1 MRANRISIKNT
12 ATGIATSK
20 NNSFFSFILKA
31 FVIIILLLPVF
42 AAAEY
47 TTTTKKCIS
56 CHNDTGFPL
65 DSDGDGVAAP
75 YKRPHNN
82 NTMCESCHGADPHT
96 IKFIQPDGSYNN
108 KSTAA
113 SCPACHQTEINN
125 LNFSNA
131 FQIPVTLK
139 HSSNP
144 SNGSVWG
151 SYWNNAD
158 SKAACIYCH
167 NKTLHDIFPL
177 GRILDWSP
185 GYVINTSIGSNYTCA
200 GCHYKGSS
208 EYNIM
213 TSSFSSAGLPTPPE
227 ITNGSSWNGKT
238 GKYFNHSLQGYTDSD
253 CAPCH
258 GGSLSVG
265 ARMSEFLHNV
275 DAADMN
281 NCLGCHRPNG
291 PAPVV
296 SVNDLGNHTN
306 LNMTG
311 GYGILTS
318 EDCRTC
324 HFSDPHGGPNQ
335 SNTYYCYD
343 CHNKSAGG
351 RAPIRSS
358 KKFDDKKHGSVTCIN
373 CHVAD
378 GRYHQGNPR
387 GSVANSTY
395 INRYPTTNTN
405 TTDCADCHR
414 AANLDD
420 APFHA
425 PGGGSHIGESCTGG
439 GCHGPQGTIV
449 QVVHNVNP
457 LDSLSKKPNI
467 STPALDYSTV
477 TQGTEVN
484 ITVTVNFT
492 AFYGNALVDGAQ
504 YRIMS
509 GLTEIRPWTPMI
521 ASDGNFDSIKE
532 NASGRINTN
541 NLSGTYN
548 IEVRGMGGGPSQNP
562 LERYYPMNGDISGVR
577 TAILTVQSQGGF
589 INGRITSDGNDL
601 EGVLVTTIGS
611 SDITGS
617 DGTYSLSVPP
627 GTYNVTASKLPEYND
642 NTAFN
647 IEVRTE
653 TTSYANMSLSLKPTG
668 TISGTVVTG

>member
-20 NNSFFSFILKA
+20 NNPSFSFILKA
-31 FVIIILLLPVF
+31 LVIIILLLPVL

-56 CHNDTGFPL
+56 CHNDSGFPL

-113 SCPACHQTEINN
+113 SCPACHQAQINN
-125 LNFSNA
+125 VNFSNA
-131 FQIPVTLK
+131 FQIPATLK
-139 HSSNP
+139 HSSDP

-213 TSSFSSAGLPTPPE
+213 TSSFASAGLPTPPE
-227 ITNGSSWNGKT
+227 ITNGSSWNGT
-238 GKYFNHSLQGYTDSD
+238 TVKYFNHSLEGYTDSD

-258 GGSLSVG
+258 GGSLSAG
-265 ARMSEFLHNV
+265 ARMSEFVHNV

-281 NCLGCHRPNG
+281 NCIGCHRPNG
-291 PAPVV
+291 AAPVV

-306 LNMTG
+306 LNLTG
-311 GYGILTS
+311 GSGILTS

-324 HFSDPHGGPNQ
+324 HFSDPHAGPNLT
-335 SNTYYCYD
+335 NTYYCYD

-358 KKFDDKKHGSVTCIN
+358 KKFDDKKHGEVTCIN
-373 CHVAD
+373 CHAAD

-395 INRYPTTNTN
+395 ISRYPTTNTN

-420 APFHA
+420 APFYA
-425 PGGGSHIGESCTGG
+425 PGGGSHIGQSCTGG
-439 GCHGPQGTIV
+439 GCHGPSGAVV

-477 TQGTEVN
+477 PQGTEVN
-484 ITVTVNFT
+484 VTVTVNFT
-492 AFYGNALVDGAQ
+492 ASYGNALVDGAQ

-509 GLTEIRPWTPMI
+509 DLTEISPWTPMI
-521 ASDGNFDSIKE
+521 ASDGNFDSIRE

-562 LERYYPMNGDISGVR
+562 LERYYPMNGDISAVK
-577 TAILTVQSQGGF
+577 TAILTVQPQGGF
-589 INGRITSDGNDL
+589 INGRITSNGNDL
-601 EGVLVTTIGS
+601 EGVLVTTS
-611 SDITGS
+611 AASDITGS
-617 DGTYSLSVPP
+617 DGTYSLSVPA
-627 GTYNVTASKLPEYND
+627 GTYDVTASKLPEYND
-642 NTAFN
+642 NTTFN
-647 IEVRTE
+647 IEVNAE
-653 TTSYANMSLSLKPTG
+653 MISYANMSLSLKSVG